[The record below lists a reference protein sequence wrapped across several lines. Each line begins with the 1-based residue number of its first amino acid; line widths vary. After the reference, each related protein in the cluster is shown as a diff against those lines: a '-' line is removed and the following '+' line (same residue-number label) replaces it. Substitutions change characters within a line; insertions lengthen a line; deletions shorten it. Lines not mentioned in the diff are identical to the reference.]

1 MHRRTLA
8 KIALGGLAGL
18 PACEKKR
25 DDAPQSAVE
34 RTQYYLDRIAKLD
47 PLLHAVIEI
56 NPEALDIARRLDAES
71 KPRGPLHGQPI
82 LIKDNIETGDRMLT
96 TAGSLALLDSRPR
109 GDAPLVQ
116 KLRAAGAVIL
126 GKTNLSE
133 WANMRSPNSTS
144 GWSARGGLT
153 ANPHVLDHN
162 PSGSSSGS
170 AAAVAAS
177 LCFAAIGTETDGS
190 IVSPSSACGIVGL
203 KPTLGL
209 ISGKG
214 IIPITHWQDTAG
226 PMARSV
232 RECALLLGVIQ
243 NHIKGLREDHPNVA
257 GVPQT
262 NFLAHL
268 DRSDLT
274 GIRLGFLRHLNGKN
288 EGVQKLTESSLD
300 VLRSLGAE
308 IIEVELPH
316 TREISKLRFRA
327 MLGEYRED
335 LNAYL
340 DSTLSEMRSI
350 TDLIAFNK
358 ANADKEMPYFGQE
371 FLEMAA
377 ALDSEE
383 AIAETRA
390 ARETARRLAREEG
403 IDAVLKEHRLDA
415 FVVSTSDP
423 ADVSDLPNGHRGG
436 RGCSTVPA
444 TAGYPHLSV
453 PMGLVGHL
461 PVNLSFFS
469 TAWTEPLLLR
479 IGHAF
484 EQKARV
490 EVSPR
495 FLPRLNSPP
504 GPSADGGRH

>member
-8 KIALGGLAGL
+8 KIALGGLTSV
-18 PACEKKR
+18 PACKKR
-25 DDAPQSAVE
+25 DDEILLPEKRKAVE
-34 RTQYYLDRIAKLD
+34 LTQHYLQRIAKLN
-47 PLLHAVIEI
+47 PMLHAVIEL
-56 NPEALDIARRLDAES
+56 NPDALDIARKLDAEREPS
-71 KPRGPLHGQPI
+71 GPLHGLPI

-109 GDAPLVQ
+109 EDAPLVQ

-153 ANPHVLDHN
+153 ANPHELDHN

-170 AAAVAAS
+170 AAAVSAC

-232 RECALLLGVIQ
+232 KDCALLLAAMTEKLVDW
-243 NHIKGLREDHPNVA
+243 KYTEKLE
-257 GVPQT
+257 
-262 NFLAHL
+262 
-268 DRSDLT
+268 

-288 EGVQKLTESSLD
+288 DDVQKLTEHSLN

-316 TREISKLRFRA
+316 TREISQLRFRA

-340 DSTLSEMRSI
+340 SSSTSKVRSMA
-350 TDLIAFNK
+350 DLIAFNK
-358 ANADKEMPYFGQE
+358 ANADQEMPYFGQE

-377 ALDSEE
+377 ALDSVE
-383 AIAETRA
+383 AIAETKA
-390 ARETARRLAREEG
+390 ARDAARRLAREEG
-403 IDAVLKEHRLDA
+403 IDAILNQHQLDA

-423 ADVSDLPNGHRGG
+423 ADLTDLKNGHRGG

-453 PMGLVGHL
+453 PMGLVGKL

-469 TAWTEPLLLR
+469 TAWTEPLLLS
-479 IGHAF
+479 IGYAF
-484 EQKARV
+484 EQKASV
-490 EVSPR
+490 KISPNLLSR
-495 FLPRLNSPP
+495 P
-504 GPSADGGRH
+504 

>member
-25 DDAPQSAVE
+25 GEAVE
-34 RTQYYLDRIAKLD
+34 RSQYYLDRISKLD
-47 PLLHAVIEI
+47 PLIHAVIEI
-56 NPEALDIARRLDAES
+56 NPEALDIARQLDAEA

-82 LIKDNIETGDRMLT
+82 LIKDNIETRDRMLT

-109 GDAPLVQ
+109 IDAPLVQ

-170 AAAVAAS
+170 AAAVAAK

-232 RECALLLGVIQ
+232 KDCALLLAAIAEKPVDW
-243 NHIKGLREDHPNVA
+243 KPTESLEGL
-257 GVPQT
+257 
-262 NFLAHL
+262 
-268 DRSDLT
+268 
-274 GIRLGFLRHLNGKN
+274 RLGFLRHLNGEN
-288 EGVQKLTESSLD
+288 EDVQKLTESSLNL
-300 VLRSLGAE
+300 LRSLGAE
-308 IIEVELPH
+308 IIKVELPH
-316 TREISKLRFRA
+316 TREISQLRFRA

-340 DSTLSEMRSI
+340 ASTTSQVRSI
-350 TDLIAFNK
+350 ADLIAFNQ

-383 AIAETRA
+383 GIAETKA

-403 IDAVLKEHRLDA
+403 IDAVLQEHRLDA

-423 ADVSDLPNGHRGG
+423 PDVTDLKNGHRGG

-453 PMGLVGHL
+453 PMGLIGKL
-461 PVNLSFFS
+461 PLNLSFFS
-469 TAWTEPLLLR
+469 TAWTDTLLLR

-490 EVSPR
+490 KVSPG
-495 FLPRLNSPP
+495 FLS
-504 GPSADGGRH
+504 HE

>member
-1 MHRRTLA
+1 V
-8 KIALGGLAGL
+8 
-18 PACEKKR
+18 
-25 DDAPQSAVE
+25 SAVE
-34 RTQYYLDRIAKLD
+34 LTQHYLDRIKILD
-47 PLLHAVIEI
+47 PVLHAVIEL
-56 NPEALDIARRLDAES
+56 NPDALDIAKKLDAEP

-82 LIKDNIETGDRMLT
+82 LIKDNIETGDHMLT

-109 GDAPLVQ
+109 VDAPLVQ

-170 AAAVAAS
+170 AAAVSAS

-232 RECALLLGVIQ
+232 KDCALLLAAIAEKPVDW
-243 NHIKGLREDHPNVA
+243 NPTERLEGL
-257 GVPQT
+257 
-262 NFLAHL
+262 
-268 DRSDLT
+268 
-274 GIRLGFLRHLNGKN
+274 RLGFLRHLNGEN
-288 EGVQKLTESSLD
+288 EAVQKLTESSLN

-316 TREISKLRFRA
+316 TREISQLRFRA

-335 LNAYL
+335 LNDYL
-340 DSTLSEMRSI
+340 ASTTSQVRSI
-350 TDLIAFNK
+350 ADLIAFNK
-358 ANADKEMPYFGQE
+358 ANADKEMPWFGQQ

-383 AIAETRA
+383 AIAETKA
-390 ARETARRLAREEG
+390 AREEG
-403 IDAVLKEHRLDA
+403 IDAVLQEHRLDA

-423 ADVSDLPNGHRGG
+423 ADVTDLKNGHRGG

-453 PMGLVGHL
+453 PMGLAGKL
-461 PVNLSFFS
+461 PMNLSFFS
-469 TAWTEPLLLR
+469 TAWTEPLLFRL
-479 IGHAF
+479 GHAF

-490 EVSPR
+490 EVSPG
-495 FLPRLNSPP
+495 FLPSL
-504 GPSADGGRH
+504 

>member
-8 KIALGGLAGL
+8 KFALGGLAGL
-18 PACEKKR
+18 SGCEKGGE
-25 DDAPQSAVE
+25 SAVKLT
-34 RTQYYLDRIAKLD
+34 RHYLDRIAKLD
-47 PLLHAVIEI
+47 PMLHAVIEL
-56 NPEALDIARRLDAES
+56 NPDALEIARKLDAEA

-109 GDAPLVQ
+109 AYAPLVQ
-116 KLRAAGAVIL
+116 KLRAAGAVII

-153 ANPHVLDHN
+153 ANPHALDHN

-170 AAAVAAS
+170 AAAVSAS

-209 ISGKG
+209 ISGQG

-232 RECALLLGVIQ
+232 KDCALVLAAIAEKRLGWRPTER
-243 NHIKGLREDHPNVA
+243 LE
-257 GVPQT
+257 
-262 NFLAHL
+262 
-268 DRSDLT
+268 
-274 GIRLGFLRHLNGKN
+274 GIRLGFLRHLNG
-288 EGVQKLTESSLD
+288 EDDGVQKLTEGSLD
-300 VLRSLGAE
+300 VLRALGAE

-316 TREISKLRFRA
+316 IREISQLRFRA

-340 DSTLSEMRSI
+340 ASTTSKVRSI
-350 TDLIAFNK
+350 ADLIAFNQ
-358 ANADKEMPYFGQE
+358 AHSDKEMPWFGQE

-377 ALDSEE
+377 ALDSNE
-383 AIAETRA
+383 AIAETKA

-423 ADVSDLPNGHRGG
+423 ADVTDLQNGHRGG

-453 PMGLVGHL
+453 PMGLIERL

-479 IGHAF
+479 VGHAF

-490 EVSPR
+490 EVSPGFFPDR
-495 FLPRLNSPP
+495 
-504 GPSADGGRH
+504 

>member
-1 MHRRTLA
+1 MIRMHRRTLA
-8 KIALGGLAGL
+8 KFALGGLAGL
-18 PACEKKR
+18 SGCEKGGE
-25 DDAPQSAVE
+25 SAVKLT
-34 RTQYYLDRIAKLD
+34 RHYLDRIAKLD
-47 PLLHAVIEI
+47 PMLHAVIEL
-56 NPEALDIARRLDAES
+56 NPDALEIARKLDAEA

-109 GDAPLVQ
+109 ADAPLVQ

-153 ANPHVLDHN
+153 ANPHALDHN

-170 AAAVAAS
+170 AAAVSAS

-209 ISGKG
+209 ISGQG

-232 RECALLLGVIQ
+232 KDCALV
-243 NHIKGLREDHPNVA
+243 
-257 GVPQT
+257 
-262 NFLAHL
+262 LAAIAEKRL
-268 DRSDLT
+268 DWRPTERLE
-274 GIRLGFLRHLNGKN
+274 GIRLGFLRHLNG
-288 EGVQKLTESSLD
+288 EDDGVQRLTEGSLD
-300 VLRSLGAE
+300 VLRALGAE
-308 IIEVELPH
+308 IIEVELSH
-316 TREISKLRFRA
+316 TREISQLRFRA

-340 DSTLSEMRSI
+340 ASTTSKVRSI
-350 TDLIAFNK
+350 ADLIAFNQ
-358 ANADKEMPYFGQE
+358 AHSDKEMPWFGQE

-377 ALDSEE
+377 ALDSNE
-383 AIAETRA
+383 AIAETKA

-423 ADVSDLPNGHRGG
+423 ADVTDLQNGHRGG

-453 PMGLVGHL
+453 PMGLIERL

-479 IGHAF
+479 VGHAF

-490 EVSPR
+490 EVC
-495 FLPRLNSPP
+495 P
-504 GPSADGGRH
+504 GFFPDR

>member
-1 MHRRTLA
+1 MQRRDLA
-8 KIALGGLAGL
+8 KIALGSLAGL
-18 PACEKKR
+18 SGCEKR
-25 DDAPQSAVE
+25 RVSAVE
-34 RTQYYLDRIAKLD
+34 LTQHYLDRIKILD
-47 PLLHAVIEI
+47 PVLHAVIEL
-56 NPEALDIARRLDAES
+56 NPGALDIARKLDAEPQ
-71 KPRGPLHGQPI
+71 PRGPLHGLPI

-109 GDAPLVQ
+109 DDAPLVQ

-170 AAAVAAS
+170 AAAVSAS

-232 RECALLLGVIQ
+232 KDCALLLAAIAEKPVDW
-243 NHIKGLREDHPNVA
+243 KPTERLEGL
-257 GVPQT
+257 
-262 NFLAHL
+262 
-268 DRSDLT
+268 
-274 GIRLGFLRHLNGKN
+274 RLGFLRHLNGKN
-288 EGVQKLTESSLD
+288 ENVQKLTESSLD
-300 VLRSLGAE
+300 LLRSLGAE

-316 TREISKLRFRA
+316 TREISRLRFRA

-340 DSTLSEMRSI
+340 ASTTSKVRSI
-350 TDLIAFNK
+350 SDLIAFNQ

-383 AIAETRA
+383 AITETKA

-423 ADVSDLPNGHRGG
+423 ADVTDLQNGHRGG

-444 TAGYPHLSV
+444 TAGYPHLTV
-453 PMGLVGHL
+453 PMGLVGRL

-479 IGHAF
+479 LGHAF

-490 EVSPR
+490 EVSPG
-495 FLPRLNSPP
+495 FLP
-504 GPSADGGRH
+504 HE

>member
-8 KIALGGLAGL
+8 KFALGGLAGL
-18 PACEKKR
+18 TGCEKGGE
-25 DDAPQSAVE
+25 SAVKLT
-34 RTQYYLDRIAKLD
+34 RHYLDRIAKLD
-47 PLLHAVIEI
+47 PMLHAVIEL
-56 NPEALDIARRLDAES
+56 NPDALEIARKLDAEA

-109 GDAPLVQ
+109 ADAPLVQ

-153 ANPHVLDHN
+153 ANPHALDHN

-170 AAAVAAS
+170 AAAVSAS

-209 ISGKG
+209 ISGQG

-232 RECALLLGVIQ
+232 KDCSLV
-243 NHIKGLREDHPNVA
+243 
-257 GVPQT
+257 
-262 NFLAHL
+262 LAAIAEKRL
-268 DRSDLT
+268 DWRPTERLE
-274 GIRLGFLRHLNGKN
+274 GIRLGFLRHLNG
-288 EGVQKLTESSLD
+288 EDDGVQRLTEGSLD
-300 VLRSLGAE
+300 VLRALGAE

-316 TREISKLRFRA
+316 IREISQLRFRA

-340 DSTLSEMRSI
+340 ASTTSKVRSI
-350 TDLIAFNK
+350 ADLIAFNQ
-358 ANADKEMPYFGQE
+358 AHSDKEMPWFGQE

-377 ALDSEE
+377 ALDSNE
-383 AIAETRA
+383 AIAETKA

-423 ADVSDLPNGHRGG
+423 ADVTDLQNGHRGG

-453 PMGLVGHL
+453 PMGLIERL

-479 IGHAF
+479 VGHAF

-490 EVSPR
+490 EVSPGFFPDR
-495 FLPRLNSPP
+495 
-504 GPSADGGRH
+504 